1 MFSSNFITLFWVL
14 AFAMF
19 LCKAKSQSIVE
30 TLPGFP
36 GILPFKLETGYVG
49 VGEVDEVQLFYY
61 FIESEG
67 NPKKDPLLLWLTGG
81 PGCSA
86 FSGLVY
92 EIGPLTFNY
101 EDFDG
106 NLPTFLLN
114 PYSWTKVASIIFLDA
129 PVGTGFSYSR
139 TSQGYNITDKL
150 SAAQTY
156 EFLRKPHVDCE
167 RERKDTP
174 PVQPGAHPSAYSS
187 DLNDTPPVRRLP
199 AGASASQP
207 RISTALL
214 VKQSWRAG
222 GTVEKHFGAEVDD
235 QRPPHEGQRSP
246 QWGYVL
252 GNPVTDRRGDVN
264 SQIEYSHRLALIS
277 DELYE
282 SVKESCHGEYVR
294 VDPKN
299 VQCLID
305 LEAVNECI
313 GKLEPANILEP
324 LCPLISPNS
333 SGMDWNQV
341 SLEEGPMDIL
351 LSWPQPHALWCR
363 VSHYVLSYIWA
374 NDKTVQNALH
384 IREGTILNWVRCNKT
399 LSYTYDVISTVEY
412 HRNLTKTN
420 YRSLIYSGDHDLNVP
435 YVGTQEWIRT
445 LNMTVSDDWEPW
457 FVEGQVAGEQVTQ
470 LQSTSLKN
478 VLPWWKG
485 GLPTTL
491 SNLTAVA
498 ANLANNLISPPSTV
512 SLGTRASKLP
522 IEQPSQPLDRSSLDL
537 QNPERSS
544 SLEPPRALMRHW
556 SSRMGCLRA
565 AATFALQNT
574 NLLRLRNSKTTPPFG
589 VLSGRP
595 IIWRWTRHH
604 LKRPRASM
612 RRSHLRKSIAH
623 APTAVRIF

>member
-156 EFLRKPHVDCE
+156 EFLRKWLMNHPKFLSNVLYVSGDSYSGIVV
-167 RERKDTP
+167 P
-174 PVQPGAHPSAYSS
+174 ILVQEIYNG
-187 DLNDTPPVRRLP
+187 N
-199 AGASASQP
+199 
-207 RISTALL
+207 
-214 VKQSWRAG
+214 RAG
-222 GTVEKHFGAEVDD
+222 HV
-235 QRPPHEGQRSP
+235 PIINLN
-246 QWGYVL
+246 GYVL

-457 FVEGQVAGEQVTQ
+457 FVEGQVAGYTVKFT
-470 LQSTSLKN
+470 KN
-478 VLPWWKG
+478 TFYHMTFATG
-485 GLPTTL
+485 AGH
-491 SNLTAVA
+491 TAPEYKPKECLAMVERW
-498 ANLANNLISPPSTV
+498 LANY
-512 SLGTRASKLP
+512 
-522 IEQPSQPLDRSSLDL
+522 PL
-537 QNPERSS
+537 
-544 SLEPPRALMRHW
+544 
-556 SSRMGCLRA
+556 
-565 AATFALQNT
+565 
-574 NLLRLRNSKTTPPFG
+574 
-589 VLSGRP
+589 
-595 IIWRWTRHH
+595 
-604 LKRPRASM
+604 
-612 RRSHLRKSIAH
+612 
-623 APTAVRIF
+623 